1 MRARRL
7 VAVAS
12 VAVGLV
18 ALSGCRTEPGVA
30 AYVGDNRVTEDRV
43 TSILD
48 EVRDGLASQPATAAQ
63 ADALLP
69 ARDQVVA
76 TLVLSDVCRALSADK
91 GYQPQGQVTPE
102 QVAQQTGLPAD
113 ATYPKKVAEFYTC
126 MSGLPAGEPAAPTA
140 EDLATV
146 IAAGRAAGAIPPDVK
161 DADAA
166 SQLDGQQLRSALATR
181 KVLADAIGGYD
192 VSVNPRYRPLAFPLL
207 SFKGD
212 VPAVAVP
219 LGEPGSSVTD
229 VSTPEPETGE
239 SVPVID
245 PSAAPGA

>member
-30 AYVGDNRVTEDRV
+30 AYVGDTRVTEDQV

-48 EVRDGLASQPATAAQ
+48 EVRDGLASQPATAPQ

-76 TLVLSDVCRALSADK
+76 TLVLSDVCRELSADK

-113 ATYPKKVAEFYTC
+113 AAYPKKVAEFYTC
-126 MSGLPAGEPAAPTA
+126 MSGLPASAQAAPTP
-140 EDLATV
+140 EELATV
-146 IAAGRAAGAIPPDVK
+146 IAAGRAAGAIPPDVS

-166 SQLDGQQLRSALATR
+166 RQLDGEQLRSALGTR
-181 KVLADAIGGYD
+181 KSLADAIGGYD

-239 SVPVID
+239 SVPVVE